1 MNKPLAFHVGIG
13 GSTEAEK
20 RTCGNC
26 TMVPDMSWQ
35 KAGQTGL
42 VMGVCQALSPKWG
55 LMPTLSRLTM
65 NRCKAPTPMCISY
78 HKRPAVHEEMDASK
92 CPCWKPRP

>member
-26 TMVPDMSWQ
+26 WWWSTCTYNDKTTQSFCRIPIPNSTRFVDS
-35 KAGQTGL
+35 KA
-42 VMGVCQALSPKWG
+42 
-55 LMPTLSRLTM
+55 
-65 NRCKAPTPMCISY
+65 
-78 HKRPAVHEEMDASK
+78 EDDASH
-92 CPCWKPRP
+92 CPCWKVRE